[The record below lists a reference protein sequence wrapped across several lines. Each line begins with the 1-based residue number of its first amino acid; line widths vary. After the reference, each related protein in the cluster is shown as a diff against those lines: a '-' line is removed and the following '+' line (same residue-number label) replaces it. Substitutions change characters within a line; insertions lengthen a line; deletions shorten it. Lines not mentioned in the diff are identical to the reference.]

1 MNCHGEAD
9 TLDGAKGS
17 VALVGNP
24 NVGKSVIF
32 HHLTGRYVNVSNY
45 PGTTVEISRGA
56 APFLPEGMVVDTPGL
71 IMLPVHSE
79 EERITASLLLRE
91 PFRTVVQVGDAK
103 NLRRTLRL
111 TVQLAEMGLPL
122 VLALNMMDEAEAQG
136 LRLDTVGLAEALGIP
151 VIPTVA
157 VRSQGM
163 AQLQDTIGVATAT
176 TFRLTYPAPIE
187 DELHRLAVE
196 LPPSPISP
204 RALGLLWLSEDAA
217 IEAWLQESLEAS
229 LISRLVERRERLILL
244 LGQPPGETIEGIRQ
258 AEVHRIASAALVG
271 HVRRVRSFGERLGD
285 LTTHPAWGLPLLG
298 LVLFGL
304 YEFVGVFGAQ
314 TLVGWMEGSL
324 FGRVVNPWLT
334 SWLVRLIPVRL
345 IAEAIV
351 GPYGL
356 WTMGVT
362 YAFALILPIV
372 TTFFLAFGLMEDS
385 GYLPRLAVLSHR
397 LFRIM
402 GLNGKAVLPMILGLG
417 CVTTATMTTRIL
429 ETRRERLLAVLMLAL
444 AIPCSAQLGV
454 VMGMLGA
461 ISIQATLVWLA
472 VVAAVLISVGW
483 LAARVVPGERS
494 PLIMELP
501 PLRLPMTANVVVK
514 TAARVEWY
522 LKEVVPLF
530 LLGSLLVFVLDQTG
544 LLSRLARLT
553 EPLVTGWLG
562 LPAEAS
568 LAFLLGFL
576 RRDFGATG
584 LFAMQSRGLLTSAQ
598 TLVAMVT
605 ITLFIPCIAA
615 VLMIARQ
622 HNWRTTAA
630 IVAIVF
636 PLAFLV
642 GGGLRLVLTAVG
654 WT

>member
-1 MNCHGEAD
+1 MNCHSEEKAPLEGNG
-9 TLDGAKGS
+9 T

-24 NVGKSVIF
+24 NVGKSVVF
-32 HHLTGRYVNVSNY
+32 HRLTGRYVNVSNY
-45 PGTTVEISRGA
+45 PGTTVEIARGS
-56 APFLPEGMVVDTPGL
+56 APFLTNGVVVDTPGL
-71 IMLPVHSE
+71 LMLPAHSE

-91 PFRTVVQVGDAK
+91 AFRAVVQVGDAK
-103 NLRRTLRL
+103 NLRRTLLL

-122 VLALNMMDEAEAQG
+122 VLALNMMDEAESQG
-136 LRLDTVGLAEALGIP
+136 LQPDTEDLGRQLGLT
-151 VIPTVA
+151 VVPTVA
-157 VRSQGM
+157 VRSQGIPR
-163 AQLQDTIGVATAT
+163 LQEAIGAASAS
-176 TFRLTYPAPIE
+176 TFRLTYPPPIE
-187 DELHRLAVE
+187 AELERLSVDI
-196 LPPSPISP
+196 PRSPISP
-204 RALGLLWLSEDAA
+204 RSLGLLWLCGDAA
-217 IEAWLQESLEAS
+217 AEARLQESLSAS
-229 LISRLVERRERLILL
+229 SLSKLVGRREGLSQV
-244 LGQPPGETIEGIRQ
+244 LGEPPGETIQAVRL
-258 AEVHRIASAALVG
+258 AEVHRLASAALRDDARAG
-271 HVRRVRSFGERLGD
+271 RSLSQRLGD
-285 LTTHPAWGLPLLG
+285 LATHTVWGLPLFAA
-298 LVLFGL
+298 VLFGL

-334 SWLVRLIPVRL
+334 AWLTRLIPVRL
-345 IAEAIV
+345 VADALV

-372 TTFFLAFGLMEDS
+372 TTFFLAFGVMEDS

-402 GLNGKAVLPMILGLG
+402 GLNGKAVLPMVLGLG
-417 CVTTATMTTRIL
+417 CVTTATLTTRIL
-429 ETRRERLLAVLMLAL
+429 ETRRERLLAVLLLAL

-461 ISIQATLVWLA
+461 ISIQATLVWVG

-483 LAARVVPGERS
+483 LAARLVPGERS
-494 PLIMELP
+494 PLLMELP
-501 PLRLPMTANVVVK
+501 PLRLPVPSNVLVK

-584 LFAMQSRGLLTSAQ
+584 LFAMQTRGLLTSLQ

-605 ITLFIPCIAA
+605 ITLFIPCVAA
-615 VLMIARQ
+615 VMMIARQ
-622 HNWRTTAA
+622 HTWRTTAA

-642 GGGLRLVLTAVG
+642 GGGLRIVLTAVG